1 LALLILWL
9 SKEEGGR
16 AQPPTGEGPVPYMP
30 GIWFPDEPWPYNW
43 TACVTKDHDAS
54 QPDLWL
60 ADVVYRVKE
69 APHDS
74 IRQGREFEL
83 YEGGRLVARGKFVGD
98 SLDPSDLD
106 QLLARSR
113 R

>member
-1 LALLILWL
+1 M
-9 SKEEGGR
+9 
-16 AQPPTGEGPVPYMP
+16 PTIRFV
-30 GIWFPDEPWPYNW
+30 DEPWPDRFGW
-43 TACVTKDHDAS
+43 SACVIKDHDAS

-60 ADVVYRVKE
+60 ADVVYRMDE

-83 YEGGRLVARGKFVGD
+83 YEGGRLVARGKLVGD
-98 SLDPSDLD
+98 SLDPTDLD
-106 QLLARSR
+106 QLLDLSR